1 MSSSFQL
8 SIGSHVAAI
17 AVGAIAAAACLTSYS
32 ANSQSLADYISAICA
47 KSFRSATAT
56 EAPYLAENVSA
67 MSKMMID
74 IRVVGPSGDVDADGW
89 HFQSQRSEL

>member
-17 AVGAIAAAACLTSYS
+17 AVGAFAAAACLTYS

-56 EAPYLAENVSA
+56 EANYSPRTSA
-67 MSKMMID
+67 
-74 IRVVGPSGDVDADGW
+74 RC
-89 HFQSQRSEL
+89 QR